1 MILRCDY
8 DFEMW
13 YIKYQEFGIV
23 YVHIGK
29 YYCFN
34 TQNKP
39 LFILPIRS
47 ISITI
52 LAPSEYICSL

>member
-13 YIKYQEFGIV
+13 YIKYKEFGIF
-23 YVHIGK
+23 YVNIGK
-29 YYCFN
+29 YYRLN
-34 TQNKP
+34 MQNKP
-39 LFILPIRS
+39 LFIIHIRT

-52 LAPSEYICSL
+52 SAPSEYICSL